1 MKAADIMTSNVLT
14 IRGSATVA
22 AAVKMMRDKKL
33 RSLIVD
39 RRHDQ
44 DAYGIITETDVVYKV
59 TAYGLDPKKVRVHE
73 VMTKPCVV
81 VSPDLE
87 VEYVARLFA
96 NTRIRRAPVVE
107 GKLLGIISTSD
118 ILSKATFVEE
128 PKEIRLKEKIREAVA
143 LARTTCAASGANS
156 KECATAW
163 DEVEELQAELAHQQ
177 ARAIPQT
184 AFDEYCAENPEAL
197 EARQTREYDV

>member
-1 MKAADIMTSNVLT
+1 MKAADIMTRDVLT
-14 IRGSATVA
+14 IKGSATVA
-22 AAVKMMRDKKL
+22 AAVKMMREKKL

-44 DAYGIITETDVVYKV
+44 DAYGIVTETDIVYKV
-59 TAYGLDPKKVRVHE
+59 TAYGLDPNEIRIHE
-73 VMTKPCVV
+73 IMAKPCIV

-107 GKLLGIISTSD
+107 GKLLGIVSTTD
-118 ILSKATFVEE
+118 ILNKATFVKE
-128 PKEIRLKEKIREAVA
+128 PKSLRLKDRIREAIES
-143 LARTTCAASGANS
+143 ARSTCAANGATS
-156 KECATAW
+156 KECAAAW

-177 ARAIPQT
+177 ARSIEKS
-184 AFDEYCAENPEAL
+184 AFDEYCEDNPEAR
-197 EARQTREYDV
+197 EARDNREYDI

>member
-1 MKAADIMTSNVLT
+1 MKAADIMTRDVLT

-22 AAVKMMRDKKL
+22 AAVKVMREKKL

-39 RRHDQ
+39 RRHEQ
-44 DAYGIITETDVVYKV
+44 DAYGIITETDIVYNV
-59 TAYGLDPKKVRVHE
+59 TAYGLDPNEVRVHE
-73 VMTKPCVV
+73 VMAKPCIV

-107 GKLLGIISTSD
+107 GKLLGIVSTTD
-118 ILSKATFVEE
+118 ILNKATFVEE
-128 PKEIRLKEKIREAVA
+128 PKAVRLKERIRQAIAEAREV
-143 LARTTCAASGANS
+143 CAAKGATSNA
-156 KECATAW
+156 CAAAW

-177 ARAIPQT
+177 ARPLPKT
-184 AFDEYCAENPEAL
+184 AFDEYCEDNPEAR
-197 EARQTREYDV
+197 EAREIREYDV